1 MDNLTALAARDDL
14 LAIVAAWPAL
24 QARLEPNGAPNGG
37 GPRPAPSSRPPINI
51 DVSDLIHEITGAAI
65 FYGQVLIEEVRP
77 THGCGGTCHGAPD
90 HTSCSHPD
98 GEPSV
103 SAHDCPQRKD
113 PVSTSEMPALLHDVA
128 LRFGHFTH
136 GDDEKAGYDFTDT
149 AHELRRKVTLTLE
162 RPEPPRW
169 MGPCVVDECDGELKL
184 HGHRID
190 TRCPVCGHVAGL
202 AEIRAHLYDALKDR
216 LMTASE
222 ITSALHV
229 LGHDVPHETVKTWAK
244 RAKLEAIV
252 VDPTLYRL
260 EDAIALAE
268 ARVSRLQKAG

>member
-1 MDNLTALAARDDL
+1 MDNVTALNARDDL

-24 QARLEPNGAPNGG
+24 QARLEPSGASNGG
-37 GPRPAPSSRPPINI
+37 GTRPAPGSRPPINI
-51 DVSDLIHEITGAAI
+51 DVSDLMHEITGAAT
-65 FYGQVLIEEVRP
+65 FYGQVLIEE
-77 THGCGGTCHGAPD
+77 TDDWQPD
-90 HTSCSHPD
+90 
-98 GEPSV
+98 
-103 SAHDCPQRKD
+103 
-113 PVSTSEMPALLHDVA
+113 TSEMPGLLHAVA

-136 GDDEKAGYDFTDT
+136 SDDEKTGYDFTDT
-149 AHELRRKVTLTLE
+149 AHELRRKVTHTLE

-190 TRCPVCGHVAGL
+190 TRCPVCGNVAGL

-229 LGHDVPHETVKTWAK
+229 LGHDVPHETVKTWTK
-244 RAKLEAIV
+244 RAKLEPVV

-260 EDAIALAE
+260 EEAIALAE